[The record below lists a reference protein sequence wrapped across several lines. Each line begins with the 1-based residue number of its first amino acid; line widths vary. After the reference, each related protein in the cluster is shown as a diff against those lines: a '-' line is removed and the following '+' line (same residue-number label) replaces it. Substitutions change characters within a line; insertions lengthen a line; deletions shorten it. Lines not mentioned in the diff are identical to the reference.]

1 MPTHS
6 TVEAKNNLS
15 ALIDR
20 ALAGEE
26 VVITRHGHPVV
37 ALRPIAAA
45 QPATAPPAADPPVGR
60 RITEADLDWLRQRR
74 EARGSAPA
82 EDAATTVRRMR
93 DEGP

>member
-1 MPTHS
+1 MPRHS

-26 VVITRHGHPVV
+26 VVITRHGTPVV
-37 ALRPIAAA
+37 RL
-45 QPATAPPAADPPVGR
+45 APVLPVVGR
-60 RITEADLDWLRQRR
+60 RSTAEMLDWLAARR
-74 EARGSAPA
+74 ARIGSPPPE